1 MPDDKISVT
10 AYMHRPKP
18 SGPAMDKETRLK
30 RLSYRAHH
38 RGFREADIVLG
49 SFADR
54 ELARLTLSELDQFEA
69 LLAEDDHEL
78 YGWILGRAPAPA
90 AHDNA
95 LLARLRQ
102 SLGQHLS

>member
-1 MPDDKISVT
+1 MPDDKRGVT

-54 ELARLTLSELDQFEA
+54 ELTGLSPAELDQFEA

-78 YGWILGRAPAPA
+78 YGWILGRAPAPVE
-90 AHDNA
+90 HDHA
-95 LLARLRQ
+95 LLARLRA
-102 SLGQHLS
+102 SLGKHLP